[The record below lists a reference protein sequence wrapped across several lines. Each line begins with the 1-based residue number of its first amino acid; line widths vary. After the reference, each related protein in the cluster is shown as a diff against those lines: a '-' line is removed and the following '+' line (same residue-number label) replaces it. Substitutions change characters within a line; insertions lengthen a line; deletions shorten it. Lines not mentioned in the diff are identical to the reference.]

1 MRIDL
6 TTASPRARAE
16 DRKLVLFVGLFFDV
30 FSLLYFGGFAYLI
43 LSGVD
48 LLQNLTLFL
57 LIIPVSALGY
67 IVAAVTIWGRSQATA
82 VEVDE
87 LGVTYVYA
95 PHKVRTRRWAD
106 PKFRLAIDVTQGYA
120 GSPSWG
126 MPVYAG
132 ADIHYFRNYLP
143 VEAYNAIV
151 SQARA
156 KGMRITETRSP
167 QPGFTRVTI
176 THPARRA

>member
-16 DRKLVLFVGLFFDV
+16 DRKLVLLANLLFAALTLLFF
-30 FSLLYFGGFAYLI
+30 GGYAYLI

-48 LLQNLTLFL
+48 LLQSLTLFL
-57 LIIPVSALGY
+57 LIVPGSALSY
-67 IVAAVTIWGRSQATA
+67 VVIAVFTLGRSQATA

-176 THPARRA
+176 THPDRRP